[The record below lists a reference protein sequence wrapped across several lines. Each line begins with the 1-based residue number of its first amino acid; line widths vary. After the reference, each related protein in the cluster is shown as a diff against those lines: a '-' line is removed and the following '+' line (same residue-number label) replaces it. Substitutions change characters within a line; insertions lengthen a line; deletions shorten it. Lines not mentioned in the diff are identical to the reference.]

1 MSQKRTAVLIDG
13 GFLLPQLNRFYKRHA
28 TAAEVYNFAMKT
40 LDPDEELFRMYYYDC
55 PPYEGIETNPIDGTV
70 FDFSL
75 SSVSQARRTL
85 LRDLTIMDH
94 VAFRRGQLS
103 FDGWQIK
110 KKAAKKLIDAASS
123 GQTPVHLQATD
134 LHPSLSQKRVDMN
147 IGLDVAWLASK
158 RIVERIILVTA
169 DSDFIPA
176 MKFARREGVQIVLI
190 PMKGIPK
197 FELKE
202 HADIIRSV
210 TP

>member
-1 MSQKRTAVLIDG
+1 MKRTAVLIDG
-13 GFLLPQLNRFYKRHA
+13 GFLLPQLKLVYKRHA

-40 LDPDEELFRMYYYDC
+40 LEADEELFRMYYYDC
-55 PPYEGIETNPIDGTV
+55 PPYEGTETNPIDGSTV
-70 FDFSL
+70 DFSASAL
-75 SSVSQARRTL
+75 SQSRRVL
-85 LRDLTIMDH
+85 LRDLSVMDH

-110 KKAAKKLIDAASS
+110 RDTARRLMAAGAA
-123 GQTPVHLQATD
+123 GNPTPQIQAND
-134 LHPSLSQKRVDMN
+134 VYAALSQKRVDMN
-147 IGLDVAWLASK
+147 IGLDVAWLSSK
-158 RIVERIILVTA
+158 RIVDRIILVTA

-176 MKFARREGVQIVLI
+176 MKFARREGVQIILV

-202 HADIIRSV
+202 HADVIRAV

>member
-1 MSQKRTAVLIDG
+1 MKRTAVLIDG
-13 GFLLPQLNRFYKRHA
+13 GFLLPQLKLVYKRHA

-40 LDPDEELFRMYYYDC
+40 LEADEELFRMYYYDC
-55 PPYEGIETNPIDGTV
+55 PPYEGIETNPIDGSTK
-70 FDFSL
+70 DFGASAL
-75 SSVSQARRTL
+75 SHARRIL
-85 LRDLTIMDH
+85 LRDLSVMDH

-110 KKAAKKLIDAASS
+110 RHTAQRLMAAGAA
-123 GQTPVHLQATD
+123 GNPMPQIQASD
-134 LHPSLSQKRVDMN
+134 VYAALSQKRVDMN

-158 RIVERIILVTA
+158 RIVDRIILVTA

-176 MKFARREGVQIVLI
+176 MKFARREGVQIILV

-202 HADIIRSV
+202 HADVIRTV
-210 TP
+210 AP